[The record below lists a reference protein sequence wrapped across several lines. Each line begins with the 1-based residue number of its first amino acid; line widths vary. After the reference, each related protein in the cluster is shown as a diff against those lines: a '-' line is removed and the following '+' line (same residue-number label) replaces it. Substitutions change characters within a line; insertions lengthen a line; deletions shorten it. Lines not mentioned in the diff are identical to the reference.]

1 MAIAVAL
8 IASSYGYAA
17 VVSRPT
23 SANNAAAARAKNRMA
38 TQTATV
44 TVQQTTTNEPEPEP
58 EQTPETIINV
68 DNKSS
73 VFTGVISEFG
83 TSDTDRSAQQRAEM
97 IQRQIELS
105 NLPQKDNP
113 NRLVNACNDTLRGCM
128 AEKCGDDFT
137 KCANDS
143 TTIWNQKM
151 SACRAKTQ
159 CTAHEYNL
167 FAPEIAADRDMNVRT
182 SEYTKIKQCGTRYN
196 NCIFKQCGNTMA
208 NCLSKKDGDKAISEC
223 ESIARE
229 CKQQDSGLAARAM
242 EVFADLR
249 IIATAQAK
257 QDEARLYELRKKMG
271 DICTGFGAMFD
282 ERTLDCVYTVNFFA
296 GKDHTLMASRKLYS
310 DKSFQCNPDWFGIDI
325 TTFKENAYR
334 LTRAQ
339 TSASAGALGGGI
351 GMAAGMISSGGLTRA
366 IDTYKSQINANKAE
380 KELKSLTN
388 SGGGNSTPTPPAEY
402 ETPTPIPS
410 LESKSLTS
418 NGELAQTTLTGT
430 IDNSRLTAPLQGFH
444 KGMNLEDCTTQAINQ
459 DLVDDRNQAEE
470 FCKQWYVTSESDILR
485 RSRI

>member
-58 EQTPETIINV
+58 EQTPEQIIKV

-159 CTAHEYNL
+159 CAAHEYNL

-182 SEYTKIKQCGTRYN
+182 SEYTKIKQCGNNYN
-196 NCIFKQCGNTMA
+196 NCIFKQCGATMK
-208 NCLSKKDGDKAISEC
+208 NCLAKKDEDNAISAC
-223 ESIARE
+223 KSIATQ

-242 EVFADLR
+242 EVFADMR
-249 IIATAQAK
+249 IIATEQAK
-257 QDEARLYELRKKMG
+257 QDEAHLYELRKKMG
-271 DICTGFGAMFD
+271 DICTGLGAMFD

-296 GKDHTLMASRKLYS
+296 GKDHTLMASKKLHS
-310 DKSFQCNPDWFGIDI
+310 DKSFQCTPDWFGIDI

-334 LTRAQ
+334 LTREQ

-366 IDTYKSQINANKAE
+366 IDTYNAKSKANKAE
-380 KELKSLTN
+380 KELNNLNANPKATN
-388 SGGGNSTPTPPAEY
+388 NPPAQSQPQGKPPAENTQTTSTNPTNTNSTPVYGTKNTKKTAENLL
-402 ETPTPIPS
+402 ING
-410 LESKSLTS
+410 S
-418 NGELAQTTLTGT
+418 NGIQI
-430 IDNSRLTAPLQGFH
+430 ID
-444 KGMNLEDCTTQAINQ
+444 
-459 DLVDDRNQAEE
+459 
-470 FCKQWYVTSESDILR
+470 
-485 RSRI
+485 